1 LYAGEYEEA
10 WDWHSRALSIDRAS
24 LWANLLSPAAPLYAG
39 QLEKAAEAIRSA
51 AQVLPKDPLLS
62 SYEALLCAKRGERR
76 KAEQLIQKATHGGGS
91 LLHTH
96 HMMHTVAA
104 AYGVLGK
111 PQPALAWLRKASSNG
126 LPVYPVYRDDPH
138 FEYMR
143 SQPQF
148 LRFMANLKKEWTS
161 YQRDFGST
169 VSKQ

>member
-1 LYAGEYEEA
+1 
-10 WDWHSRALSIDRAS
+10 
-24 LWANLLSPAAPLYAG
+24 
-39 QLEKAAEAIRSA
+39 
-51 AQVLPKDPLLS
+51 
-62 SYEALLCAKRGERR
+62 
-76 KAEQLIQKATHGGGS
+76 

-111 PQPALAWLRKASSNG
+111 PQPALAWLRKASTNG

-138 FEYMR
+138 FECMR

-161 YQRDFGST
+161 YQRDFGRT
-169 VSKQ
+169 VTEP